1 MTAAIGHHPQ
11 TGHSTRREAKTVVA
25 RYLQI
30 PIGVYTGPVMEI
42 PEDVIEDVRRRLH
55 RISGQLGGIERMLD
69 DGRECKDVVTQI
81 SAATRALEQA
91 GFKLVA
97 AGLTYCLAHPDEA
110 EAAGY
115 PLDVVEKMFLKLA

>member
-1 MTAAIGHHPQ
+1 
-11 TGHSTRREAKTVVA
+11 
-25 RYLQI
+25 
-30 PIGVYTGPVMEI
+30 MEI
-42 PEDVIEDVRRRLH
+42 PDDVIADIRRRLH
-55 RISGQLGGIERMLD
+55 RVSGQLAGIERMLD

-97 AGLTYCLAHPDEA
+97 AGLTYCLTHPDEA

-115 PLDVVEKMFLKLA
+115 PLDAIEKMFLKLG

>member
-1 MTAAIGHHPQ
+1 
-11 TGHSTRREAKTVVA
+11 
-25 RYLQI
+25 
-30 PIGVYTGPVMEI
+30 MEI
-42 PEDVIEDVRRRLH
+42 PDDVIADIRRRLH
-55 RISGQLGGIERMLD
+55 RVSGQLAGIERMLD
-69 DGRECKDVVTQI
+69 DGRECTDVVTQI

-97 AGLTYCLAHPDEA
+97 AGLTYCITHPDEA

>member
-1 MTAAIGHHPQ
+1 
-11 TGHSTRREAKTVVA
+11 
-25 RYLQI
+25 
-30 PIGVYTGPVMEI
+30 MEI
-42 PEDVIEDVRRRLH
+42 PDDVIEDIRRRLH
-55 RISGQLGGIERMLD
+55 RVSGQLAGIERMLD

-97 AGLTYCLAHPDEA
+97 AGLTYCVSHPDEA

-115 PLDVVEKMFLKLA
+115 PLDVVEKMFLKLS

>member
-1 MTAAIGHHPQ
+1 MA
-11 TGHSTRREAKTVVA
+11 
-25 RYLQI
+25 
-30 PIGVYTGPVMEI
+30 MEI
-42 PEDVIEDVRRRLH
+42 PDDVIDDIRRRLH
-55 RISGQLGGIERMLD
+55 RVSGQLAGIERMLD

-97 AGLTYCLAHPDEA
+97 AGLTYCIAHPDEA

-115 PLDVVEKMFLKLA
+115 PLDVVEKMFLNLA

>member
-1 MTAAIGHHPQ
+1 
-11 TGHSTRREAKTVVA
+11 
-25 RYLQI
+25 
-30 PIGVYTGPVMEI
+30 MEI
-42 PEDVIEDVRRRLH
+42 PDNVIEDIRRRLH
-55 RISGQLGGIERMLD
+55 RVSGQLAGIERMLD

-97 AGLTYCLAHPDEA
+97 AGLTYCITHPDEA

-115 PLDVVEKMFLKLA
+115 PLDVVEKMFLKVG

>member
-1 MTAAIGHHPQ
+1 MA
-11 TGHSTRREAKTVVA
+11 
-25 RYLQI
+25 
-30 PIGVYTGPVMEI
+30 MEI
-42 PEDVIEDVRRRLH
+42 PDDVIEDIRRRLH
-55 RISGQLGGIERMLD
+55 RVSGQLAGIERMLD

-115 PLDVVEKMFLKLA
+115 PLDVVEKMFLNLA

>member
-1 MTAAIGHHPQ
+1 
-11 TGHSTRREAKTVVA
+11 
-25 RYLQI
+25 
-30 PIGVYTGPVMEI
+30 MEI
-42 PEDVIEDVRRRLH
+42 PDDVIDDIRRRLH
-55 RISGQLGGIERMLD
+55 RVSGQLAGIERMLD
-69 DGRECKDVVTQI
+69 DGRECKDVVAQI

-115 PLDVVEKMFLKLA
+115 PLDVVEKMFLKLG